1 MKSYVPAGL
10 LYGKKYMMK
19 GFEAN
24 MLKKENCCLIAL
36 ASVPLV
42 MTLGNS
48 MLIPILPT
56 IEKKLHISSFQV
68 SMIITIYSI
77 VAILLIPI
85 AGYLSDRWGRKMV
98 MVPSLLIAAIGGAIT
113 GWVSWKVDNPY
124 NWILIG
130 RAIQG
135 IGAAGAMPVVI
146 PCVGDLYKDEKQV
159 STGLGI
165 IETSNTFGKVLS
177 PILGSALAAVVWF
190 LPFWAIP
197 ILCVVSIV
205 LLLVLVKAQKQEGE
219 VPPLKEFIKSILST
233 FREKGRWL
241 IAIFALGAIIMLI
254 LFGILFYLST
264 ILESKYDIHGI
275 WKGCV
280 LAIPL
285 LVLSLSSYMAGKKI
299 GDNQNVMKKCIYIG
313 FLMAAASVII
323 PLFIKGIY
331 LLLLCLVIM
340 GIGIGMA
347 LPCLDALIT
356 QGIEKEQRGTV
367 TSFYSSMRFI
377 GVAAGPPL
385 YSFFMKGADHEVFYL
400 TSIFAAIGAVIAI
413 IWIKPAKDAK
423 TVKQKPEPTS

>member
-1 MKSYVPAGL
+1 MSSGL
-10 LYGKKYMMK
+10 LYGKKYVRK
-19 GFEAN
+19 GLEIN

-56 IEKKLHISSFQV
+56 LEKKLHISSFQV

-77 VAILLIPI
+77 VAIVLIPI

-113 GWVSWKVDNPY
+113 GWVSWKVENPY
-124 NWILIG
+124 VWILIG

-197 ILCVVSIV
+197 VLCAVAIILL
-205 LLLVLVKAQKQEGE
+205 LLLVKAKKQENQA
-219 VPPLKEFIKSILST
+219 PPFKEFIQSIGST
-233 FREKGRWL
+233 FQEKGRWL
-241 IAIFALGAIIMLI
+241 VAIFALGAIIMLI

-264 ILESKYDIHGI
+264 ILEEKYNIHGI
-275 WKGCV
+275 WKGCI

-285 LVLSLSSYMAGKKI
+285 LVLSISSYMAGKKI
-299 GDNQNVMKKCIYIG
+299 GDDQDVMKKCIYIG
-313 FLMAAASVII
+313 FILAAASVIL
-323 PLFIKGIY
+323 PLFLKGIY
-331 LLLLCLVIM
+331 LLILCLVVMGM
-340 GIGIGMA
+340 GIGIA

-356 QGIEKEQRGTV
+356 QGIEKAQRGTV
-367 TSFYSSMRFI
+367 TSFYSSMRFT

-385 YSFFMKGADHEVFYL
+385 YAYFMKGTDHEVFYL
-400 TSIFAAIGAVIAI
+400 TCIFAVAGAI
-413 IWIKPAKDAK
+413 ITIVWIKPKK
-423 TVKQKPEPTS
+423 NNKPLNSVPEPTS

>member
-1 MKSYVPAGL
+1 MSSGL
-10 LYGKKYMMK
+10 LYGKKYVRK
-19 GFEAN
+19 GLEIN

-56 IEKKLHISSFQV
+56 LEKKLHISSFQV

-77 VAILLIPI
+77 VAIVLIPI

-113 GWVSWKVDNPY
+113 GWVSWKVENPY
-124 NWILIG
+124 VWILIG

-197 ILCVVSIV
+197 VLCAVAIILL
-205 LLLVLVKAQKQEGE
+205 LLLVKAKKQENQA
-219 VPPLKEFIKSILST
+219 PPFKEFIQSIGST
-233 FREKGRWL
+233 FQEKGRWL
-241 IAIFALGAIIMLI
+241 VAIFALGAIIMLI

-264 ILESKYDIHGI
+264 ILEEKYNIHGI
-275 WKGCV
+275 WKGCI

-285 LVLSLSSYMAGKKI
+285 LVLSISSYMAGKKI
-299 GDNQNVMKKCIYIG
+299 GDDQDVMKKCIYIG
-313 FLMAAASVII
+313 FILAATSVIL
-323 PLFIKGIY
+323 PLFLKGIY
-331 LLLLCLVIM
+331 LLILCLVVMGM
-340 GIGIGMA
+340 GIGIA

-367 TSFYSSMRFI
+367 TSFYSSMRFT

-385 YSFFMKGADHEVFYL
+385 YAYFMKGTDHEVFYL
-400 TSIFAAIGAVIAI
+400 TCIFAVAGAI
-413 IWIKPAKDAK
+413 ITIVWIKPKK
-423 TVKQKPEPTS
+423 NNKPLNSVPEPTS

>member
-1 MKSYVPAGL
+1 
-10 LYGKKYMMK
+10 MMK
-19 GFEAN
+19 GFDIN

-77 VAILLIPI
+77 FAILLIPI

-98 MVPSLLIAAIGGAIT
+98 MVPSLLIAAIGGGIT
-113 GWVSWKVDNPY
+113 GWVSWKVENPY
-124 NWILIG
+124 VWILIG

-197 ILCVVSIV
+197 VLCAVAIILL
-205 LLLVLVKAQKQEGE
+205 LLLVKVKKQENQA
-219 VPPLKEFIKSILST
+219 PPFKEFIQSIGST

-241 IAIFALGAIIMLI
+241 VAIFALGAIIMLI

-264 ILESKYDIHGI
+264 ILESKYNIHGI
-275 WKGCV
+275 WKGCI

-285 LVLSLSSYMAGKKI
+285 LVLSIGSYMAGKKI
-299 GDNQNVMKKCIYIG
+299 GDNQVVMKKCIYIG
-313 FLMAAASVII
+313 FTLAAVSVIL
-323 PLFIKGIY
+323 PLFLKGIY
-331 LLLLCLVIM
+331 LLVFCFVIM
-340 GIGIGMA
+340 GVGIGIA

-377 GVAAGPPL
+377 GVAVGPPL
-385 YSFFMKGADHEVFYL
+385 YSYFMKGTDHEVFYL
-400 TSIFAAIGAVIAI
+400 TCIFAVTGAMITIIG
-413 IWIKPAKDAK
+413 IKPKENDETLQSVPK
-423 TVKQKPEPTS
+423 PTS

>member
-1 MKSYVPAGL
+1 MRKGL
-10 LYGKKYMMK
+10 
-19 GFEAN
+19 EIN

-56 IEKKLHISSFQV
+56 LEKKLHISSFQV

-77 VAILLIPI
+77 VAIVLIPI

-113 GWVSWKVDNPY
+113 GWVSWKVENPY
-124 NWILIG
+124 VWILIG

-197 ILCVVSIV
+197 VLCAVAIILL
-205 LLLVLVKAQKQEGE
+205 LLLVKAKKQENQA
-219 VPPLKEFIKSILST
+219 PPFKEFIQSIGST
-233 FREKGRWL
+233 FQEKGRWL
-241 IAIFALGAIIMLI
+241 VAIFALGAIIMLI

-264 ILESKYDIHGI
+264 ILEEKYNIHGI
-275 WKGCV
+275 WKGCI

-285 LVLSLSSYMAGKKI
+285 LVLSISSYMAGKKI
-299 GDNQNVMKKCIYIG
+299 GDDQDVMKKCIYIG
-313 FLMAAASVII
+313 FILAAASVIL
-323 PLFIKGIY
+323 PLFLKGIY
-331 LLLLCLVIM
+331 LLILCLVVMGM
-340 GIGIGMA
+340 GIGIA

-367 TSFYSSMRFI
+367 TSFYSSMRFT

-385 YSFFMKGADHEVFYL
+385 YAYFMKGTDHEVFYL
-400 TSIFAAIGAVIAI
+400 TCIFAVAGAI
-413 IWIKPAKDAK
+413 ITIVWIKPKK
-423 TVKQKPEPTS
+423 NNKPLNSVPEPTS

>member
-1 MKSYVPAGL
+1 
-10 LYGKKYMMK
+10 MMK
-19 GFEAN
+19 GFDIN

-77 VAILLIPI
+77 FAILLIPI

-98 MVPSLLIAAIGGAIT
+98 MVPSLLIAAIGGGIT
-113 GWVSWKVDNPY
+113 GWVSWKVENPY
-124 NWILIG
+124 VWILIG

-197 ILCVVSIV
+197 VLCAVAIILL
-205 LLLVLVKAQKQEGE
+205 LLLVKAKKQESQA
-219 VPPLKEFIKSILST
+219 PPFKEFIQSIGST

-241 IAIFALGAIIMLI
+241 VAIFALGAIIMLI

-264 ILESKYDIHGI
+264 ILESKYNIHGI
-275 WKGCV
+275 WKGCI

-285 LVLSLSSYMAGKKI
+285 LVLSIGSYMAGKKI
-299 GDNQNVMKKCIYIG
+299 GDNQVVMKKCIYIG
-313 FLMAAASVII
+313 FTLVAVSVIL
-323 PLFIKGIY
+323 PLFLKGIY
-331 LLLLCLVIM
+331 LLLFCFVIM
-340 GIGIGMA
+340 GVGIGIA

-377 GVAAGPPL
+377 GVAVGPPL
-385 YSFFMKGADHEVFYL
+385 YSYFMKGTDHEVFYL
-400 TSIFAAIGAVIAI
+400 TCIFAVAGAMITIIG
-413 IWIKPAKDAK
+413 IKPKENNESLHSVPK
-423 TVKQKPEPTS
+423 PTS

>member
-1 MKSYVPAGL
+1 
-10 LYGKKYMMK
+10 MMK
-19 GFEAN
+19 GFDIN

-77 VAILLIPI
+77 FAILLIPI

-98 MVPSLLIAAIGGAIT
+98 MIPSLLIAAIGGGIT
-113 GWVSWKVDNPY
+113 GWVSWKVENPY
-124 NWILIG
+124 VWILIG

-197 ILCVVSIV
+197 VLCAVAIV
-205 LLLVLVKAQKQEGE
+205 LLLLLVKAKKQETQ
-219 VPPLKEFIKSILST
+219 PPPFKEFIHSIGLT

-241 IAIFALGAIIMLI
+241 IAIFILGAIIMLI

-264 ILESKYDIHGI
+264 ILETKYNIHGT
-275 WKGCV
+275 WKGCI

-285 LVLSLSSYMAGKKI
+285 LVLSIGSYMAGKKI
-299 GDNQNVMKKCIYIG
+299 GDNQVVMKKCIYIG
-313 FLMAAASVII
+313 FTLTAISVIL
-323 PLFIKGIY
+323 PFFLKGIY
-331 LLLLCLVIM
+331 LLLFCFVIM
-340 GIGIGMA
+340 GVGIGIA

-377 GVAAGPPL
+377 GVAVGPPL
-385 YSFFMKGADHEVFYL
+385 YSYLMKGTDHEVFYL
-400 TSIFAAIGAVIAI
+400 TCIFAVTGATITIIG
-413 IWIKPAKDAK
+413 IKPKENNETLHSVPK
-423 TVKQKPEPTS
+423 PTS

>member
-1 MKSYVPAGL
+1 MSSGL
-10 LYGKKYMMK
+10 LYGKKYVRK
-19 GFEAN
+19 GLEIN

-56 IEKKLHISSFQV
+56 LEKKLHISSFQV

-77 VAILLIPI
+77 VAIVLIPI

-113 GWVSWKVDNPY
+113 GWVSWKVENPY
-124 NWILIG
+124 VWILIG

-197 ILCVVSIV
+197 VLCAVAIILL
-205 LLLVLVKAQKQEGE
+205 LLLVKAKKQENQA
-219 VPPLKEFIKSILST
+219 PPFKEFIQSIGST
-233 FREKGRWL
+233 FQEKGRWL
-241 IAIFALGAIIMLI
+241 VAIFALGAIIMLI

-264 ILESKYDIHGI
+264 ILEEKYNIHGV
-275 WKGCV
+275 WKGCI

-285 LVLSLSSYMAGKKI
+285 LVLSISSYMAGKKI
-299 GDNQNVMKKCIYIG
+299 GDDQDVMKKCIYIG
-313 FLMAAASVII
+313 FILAAASVIL
-323 PLFIKGIY
+323 PLFLKGIY
-331 LLLLCLVIM
+331 LLILCLVVMGM
-340 GIGIGMA
+340 GIGIA

-367 TSFYSSMRFI
+367 TSFYSSMRFT

-385 YSFFMKGADHEVFYL
+385 YAYFMKGTDHEVFYL
-400 TSIFAAIGAVIAI
+400 TCIFAVAGAI
-413 IWIKPAKDAK
+413 ITIVWIKPKK
-423 TVKQKPEPTS
+423 NNKPLNSVPEPTS

>member
-1 MKSYVPAGL
+1 MSSGL
-10 LYGKKYMMK
+10 LYGKKYVRK
-19 GFEAN
+19 GLEIN

-56 IEKKLHISSFQV
+56 LEKKLHISSFQV

-77 VAILLIPI
+77 VAIVLIPI

-113 GWVSWKVDNPY
+113 GWVSWKVENPY
-124 NWILIG
+124 VWILIG

-197 ILCVVSIV
+197 VLCAVAIILL
-205 LLLVLVKAQKQEGE
+205 LLLVKAKKQENQA
-219 VPPLKEFIKSILST
+219 PPFKEFIQSIGST
-233 FREKGRWL
+233 FQEKGRWL
-241 IAIFALGAIIMLI
+241 VAIFALGAIIMLI

-264 ILESKYDIHGI
+264 ILEEKYNIHGI
-275 WKGCV
+275 WKGCI

-285 LVLSLSSYMAGKKI
+285 LVLSISSYMAGKKI
-299 GDNQNVMKKCIYIG
+299 GDDQDVMKKCIYIG
-313 FLMAAASVII
+313 FILAAASVIL
-323 PLFIKGIY
+323 PLFLKGIY
-331 LLLLCLVIM
+331 LLILCLVVMGM
-340 GIGIGMA
+340 GIGIA

-367 TSFYSSMRFI
+367 TSFYSSMRFT

-385 YSFFMKGADHEVFYL
+385 YAYFMKGTDHEVFYL
-400 TSIFAAIGAVIAI
+400 TCIFAVAGAI
-413 IWIKPAKDAK
+413 ITIVWIKPKK
-423 TVKQKPEPTS
+423 NNKPLNSVPESTS

>member
-1 MKSYVPAGL
+1 MSSGL
-10 LYGKKYMMK
+10 LYGKKYVRK
-19 GFEAN
+19 GLEIN

-56 IEKKLHISSFQV
+56 LEKKIHISSFQV

-77 VAILLIPI
+77 VAIVLIPI

-113 GWVSWKVDNPY
+113 GWVSWKVENPY
-124 NWILIG
+124 VWILIG

-197 ILCVVSIV
+197 VLCAVAIILL
-205 LLLVLVKAQKQEGE
+205 LLLVKAKKQENQA
-219 VPPLKEFIKSILST
+219 PPFKEFIQSIGST
-233 FREKGRWL
+233 FQEKGRWL
-241 IAIFALGAIIMLI
+241 VAIFALGAIIMLI

-264 ILESKYDIHGI
+264 ILEEKYNIHGI
-275 WKGCV
+275 WKGCI

-285 LVLSLSSYMAGKKI
+285 LVLSISSYMAGKKI
-299 GDNQNVMKKCIYIG
+299 GDDQDVMKKCIYIG
-313 FLMAAASVII
+313 FILAAASVIL
-323 PLFIKGIY
+323 PLFLKGIY
-331 LLLLCLVIM
+331 LLILCLVVMGM
-340 GIGIGMA
+340 GIGIA

-367 TSFYSSMRFI
+367 TSFYSSMRFT

-385 YSFFMKGADHEVFYL
+385 YAYFMKGTDHEVFYL
-400 TSIFAAIGAVIAI
+400 TCIFAVAGAI
-413 IWIKPAKDAK
+413 ITIVWIKPKK
-423 TVKQKPEPTS
+423 NNKPLNSVPEPTS

>member
-1 MKSYVPAGL
+1 
-10 LYGKKYMMK
+10 MMR
-19 GFEAN
+19 GFEIN

-68 SMIITIYSI
+68 SMIITIYS
-77 VAILLIPI
+77 VLAILLIPI

-113 GWVSWKVDNPY
+113 GWVSWKVENPY
-124 NWILIG
+124 VWILIG

-197 ILCVVSIV
+197 VLCSVAIV
-205 LLLVLVKAQKQEGE
+205 LLLLLVKEKKQQQ
-219 VPPLKEFIKSILST
+219 VPPFKEFIQSIGLT

-241 IAIFALGAIIMLI
+241 IAIFMLGAIIMLI

-264 ILESKYDIHGI
+264 ILESKYNIHGI
-275 WKGCV
+275 WKGCI

-285 LVLSLSSYMAGKKI
+285 LVLSIGSYMAGKRI
-299 GDNQNVMKKCIYIG
+299 GDNQVVMKKCIYIG
-313 FLMAAASVII
+313 FTLAAVSVIL
-323 PLFIKGIY
+323 PLFLKGIY
-331 LLLLCLVIM
+331 LLLFCLVIM
-340 GIGIGMA
+340 GVGIGIA

-385 YSFFMKGADHEVFYL
+385 YSYFMKGTDHEVFYL
-400 TSIFAAIGAVIAI
+400 TCIFAIAGAMITIV
-413 IWIKPAKDAK
+413 WIKPKKNNEALHS
-423 TVKQKPEPTS
+423 VPEPTS

>member
-1 MKSYVPAGL
+1 
-10 LYGKKYMMK
+10 
-19 GFEAN
+19 

-56 IEKKLHISSFQV
+56 LEKKLHISSFQV

-77 VAILLIPI
+77 VAIVLIPI

-113 GWVSWKVDNPY
+113 GWVSWKVENPY
-124 NWILIG
+124 VWILIG

-197 ILCVVSIV
+197 VLCAVAIILL
-205 LLLVLVKAQKQEGE
+205 LLLVKAKKQENQA
-219 VPPLKEFIKSILST
+219 PPFKEFIQSIGST
-233 FREKGRWL
+233 FQEKGRWL
-241 IAIFALGAIIMLI
+241 VAIFALGAIIMLI

-264 ILESKYDIHGI
+264 ILEEKYNIHGI
-275 WKGCV
+275 WKGCI

-285 LVLSLSSYMAGKKI
+285 LVLSISSYMAGKKI
-299 GDNQNVMKKCIYIG
+299 GDDQDVMKKCIYIG
-313 FLMAAASVII
+313 FILAAASVIL
-323 PLFIKGIY
+323 PLFLKGIY
-331 LLLLCLVIM
+331 LLILCLVVMGM
-340 GIGIGMA
+340 GIGIA

-356 QGIEKEQRGTV
+356 QGIEKAQRGTV
-367 TSFYSSMRFI
+367 TSFYSSMRFT

-385 YSFFMKGADHEVFYL
+385 YAYFMKGTDHEVFYL
-400 TSIFAAIGAVIAI
+400 TCIFAVAGAI
-413 IWIKPAKDAK
+413 ITIVWIKPKK
-423 TVKQKPEPTS
+423 NNKPLNSVPEPTS

>member
-1 MKSYVPAGL
+1 
-10 LYGKKYMMK
+10 MMK
-19 GFEAN
+19 GFEIK

-56 IEKKLHISSFQV
+56 IEKKLHISSFQA

-77 VAILLIPI
+77 LAILLIPI

-98 MVPSLLIAAIGGAIT
+98 MIPSLLIAAIGGGIT
-113 GWVSWKVDNPY
+113 GWVSWKVENPY
-124 NWILIG
+124 VWILIG

-197 ILCVVSIV
+197 ALCAVAIV
-205 LLLVLVKAQKQEGE
+205 LLLLLVKAKKQEKQA
-219 VPPLKEFIKSILST
+219 PPFKEFIQSIGLT

-241 IAIFALGAIIMLI
+241 IAIFILGAIIMLI

-264 ILESKYDIHGI
+264 ILESKYNIHGI
-275 WKGCV
+275 WKGCI

-285 LVLSLSSYMAGKKI
+285 LVLSIGSYRAGKKI
-299 GDNQNVMKKCIYIG
+299 GDNQVVMKKCIYIG
-313 FLMAAASVII
+313 FTLAAISVIL
-323 PLFIKGIY
+323 PLFLKGIY
-331 LLLLCLVIM
+331 LLLFCLVIM
-340 GIGIGMA
+340 GVGIGIA

-385 YSFFMKGADHEVFYL
+385 YSYFMKGTDHEVFYL
-400 TSIFAAIGAVIAI
+400 TCIFAIAGAMITI
-413 IWIKPAKDAK
+413 IWIKPKK
-423 TVKQKPEPTS
+423 KNEPLNSIPEPTS

>member
-1 MKSYVPAGL
+1 
-10 LYGKKYMMK
+10 
-19 GFEAN
+19 

-36 ASVPLV
+36 ASIPLV

-56 IEKKLHISSFQV
+56 LEKKLHISSFQV

-77 VAILLIPI
+77 VAIVLIPI

-113 GWVSWKVDNPY
+113 GWVSWKVENPY
-124 NWILIG
+124 VWILIG

-197 ILCVVSIV
+197 VLCAVAIILL
-205 LLLVLVKAQKQEGE
+205 LLLVKAKKQENQA
-219 VPPLKEFIKSILST
+219 PPFKEFIQSIGST
-233 FREKGRWL
+233 FQEKGRWL
-241 IAIFALGAIIMLI
+241 VAIFALGAIIMLI

-264 ILESKYDIHGI
+264 ILEEKYNIHGV
-275 WKGCV
+275 WKGCI

-285 LVLSLSSYMAGKKI
+285 LVLSISSYMAGKKI
-299 GDNQNVMKKCIYIG
+299 GDDQDVMKKCIYIG
-313 FLMAAASVII
+313 FILAAASVIL
-323 PLFIKGIY
+323 PLFLKGIY
-331 LLLLCLVIM
+331 LLILCLVVMGM
-340 GIGIGMA
+340 GIGIA

-367 TSFYSSMRFI
+367 TSFYSSMRFT

-385 YSFFMKGADHEVFYL
+385 YAYFMKGTDHEVFYL
-400 TSIFAAIGAVIAI
+400 TCIFAVAGAI
-413 IWIKPAKDAK
+413 ITIVWIKPKK
-423 TVKQKPEPTS
+423 NNKPLNSVPEPTS

>member
-1 MKSYVPAGL
+1 
-10 LYGKKYMMK
+10 
-19 GFEAN
+19 

-56 IEKKLHISSFQV
+56 LEKKLHISSFQV
-68 SMIITIYSI
+68 SMIITLYSI
-77 VAILLIPI
+77 VAIVLIPI

-113 GWVSWKVDNPY
+113 GWVSWKVENPY
-124 NWILIG
+124 VWILIG

-197 ILCVVSIV
+197 VLCAVAIILL
-205 LLLVLVKAQKQEGE
+205 LLLVKAKKQENQA
-219 VPPLKEFIKSILST
+219 PPFKEFIQSIGST
-233 FREKGRWL
+233 FQEKGRWL
-241 IAIFALGAIIMLI
+241 VAIFALGAIIMLI

-264 ILESKYDIHGI
+264 ILEEKYNIHGI
-275 WKGCV
+275 WKGCI

-285 LVLSLSSYMAGKKI
+285 LVLSISSYMAGKKI
-299 GDNQNVMKKCIYIG
+299 GDDQDVMKKCIYIG
-313 FLMAAASVII
+313 FILAAASVIL
-323 PLFIKGIY
+323 PLFLKGIY
-331 LLLLCLVIM
+331 LLILCLVVMGM
-340 GIGIGMA
+340 GIGIA

-367 TSFYSSMRFI
+367 TSFYSSMRFT

-385 YSFFMKGADHEVFYL
+385 YAYFMKGTDHEVFYL
-400 TSIFAAIGAVIAI
+400 TCIFAVAGAI
-413 IWIKPAKDAK
+413 ITIVWIKPKK
-423 TVKQKPEPTS
+423 NNKPLNSVPEPTS

>member
-1 MKSYVPAGL
+1 
-10 LYGKKYMMK
+10 MMK
-19 GFEAN
+19 GFDIN

-77 VAILLIPI
+77 FAILLIPI

-98 MVPSLLIAAIGGAIT
+98 MVPSLLIAAIGGGIT
-113 GWVSWKVDNPY
+113 GWVSWKVENPY
-124 NWILIG
+124 VWILIG

-197 ILCVVSIV
+197 VLCAVAIILL
-205 LLLVLVKAQKQEGE
+205 LLLVKVKKQENQA
-219 VPPLKEFIKSILST
+219 PPFKEFIQSIGST

-241 IAIFALGAIIMLI
+241 VAIFALGAIIMLI

-264 ILESKYDIHGI
+264 ILESKYNIHGI
-275 WKGCV
+275 WKGCI

-285 LVLSLSSYMAGKKI
+285 LVLSIGSYMAGKKI
-299 GDNQNVMKKCIYIG
+299 GDNQVVMKKCIYIG
-313 FLMAAASVII
+313 FTLVAVSVIL
-323 PLFIKGIY
+323 PLFLKGIY
-331 LLLLCLVIM
+331 LLVFCFVIM
-340 GIGIGMA
+340 GVGIGIA

-377 GVAAGPPL
+377 GVAVGPPL
-385 YSFFMKGADHEVFYL
+385 YSYFMKGTDHEVFYL
-400 TSIFAAIGAVIAI
+400 TCIFAVTGAMITIIG
-413 IWIKPAKDAK
+413 IKPKENDETLQSVPK
-423 TVKQKPEPTS
+423 PTS

>member
-1 MKSYVPAGL
+1 
-10 LYGKKYMMK
+10 MK
-19 GFEAN
+19 GFEVH
-24 MLKKENCCLIAL
+24 MSKKENCCLLAL

-56 IEKKLHISSFQV
+56 IEKKLNISSFQV
-68 SMIITIYSI
+68 SMIITLYSI

-113 GWVSWKVDNPY
+113 GWVSWRVENPY
-124 NWILIG
+124 VWILIG

-146 PCVGDLYKDEKQV
+146 PCVGDLYNDEKQV
-159 STGLGI
+159 SSGLGI

-190 LPFWAIP
+190 LPFWTIP
-197 ILCVVSIV
+197 VLCVIAVT
-205 LLLVLVKAQKQEGE
+205 LLLFLVKAKKQIEQAL
-219 VPPLKEFIKSILST
+219 PFKEFIQSIGST

-241 IAIFALGAIIMLI
+241 VAIFILGAIIMFI
-254 LFGILFYLST
+254 LFGVLFYLST
-264 ILESKYDIHGI
+264 VLESKYDIHGI

-299 GDNQNVMKKCIYIG
+299 GDNQAFMKKCIYIG
-313 FLMAAASVII
+313 FIFTAISVIF
-323 PLFIKGIY
+323 PLFLKGIY
-331 LLLLCLVIM
+331 LLILCLVVM
-340 GIGIGMA
+340 GVGIGIA

-385 YSFFMKGADHEVFYL
+385 YSFFMKGTDHEVFYV
-400 TSIFAAIGAVIAI
+400 TSIFAVIGTI
-413 IWIKPAKDAK
+413 ITIVWIKPEGNQASLHP
-423 TVKQKPEPTS
+423 KPKPVP

>member
-1 MKSYVPAGL
+1 
-10 LYGKKYMMK
+10 
-19 GFEAN
+19 

-36 ASVPLV
+36 ASIPLV

-56 IEKKLHISSFQV
+56 LEKKLHISSFQV

-77 VAILLIPI
+77 VAIVLIPI

-113 GWVSWKVDNPY
+113 GWVSWKVENPY
-124 NWILIG
+124 VWILIG

-197 ILCVVSIV
+197 VLCAVAIILL
-205 LLLVLVKAQKQEGE
+205 LLLVKAKKQENQA
-219 VPPLKEFIKSILST
+219 PPFKEFIQSIGST
-233 FREKGRWL
+233 FQEKGRWL
-241 IAIFALGAIIMLI
+241 VAIFALGAIIMLI

-264 ILESKYDIHGI
+264 ILEEKYNIHGV
-275 WKGCV
+275 WKGCI

-285 LVLSLSSYMAGKKI
+285 LVLSISSYMAGKKI
-299 GDNQNVMKKCIYIG
+299 GDDQDVMKKCIYIG
-313 FLMAAASVII
+313 FILAAASAIL
-323 PLFIKGIY
+323 PLFLKGIY
-331 LLLLCLVIM
+331 LLILCLVVMGM
-340 GIGIGMA
+340 GIGIA

-367 TSFYSSMRFI
+367 TSFYSSMRFT

-385 YSFFMKGADHEVFYL
+385 YAYFMKGTDHEVFYL
-400 TSIFAAIGAVIAI
+400 TCIFAVAGAI
-413 IWIKPAKDAK
+413 ITIVWIKPKK
-423 TVKQKPEPTS
+423 NNKPLNSVPEPTS

>member
-1 MKSYVPAGL
+1 MSSGL
-10 LYGKKYMMK
+10 LYGKKYVRK
-19 GFEAN
+19 GLEIN

-56 IEKKLHISSFQV
+56 LEKKLHISSFQV

-77 VAILLIPI
+77 VAIVLIPI

-113 GWVSWKVDNPY
+113 GWVSWKVENPY
-124 NWILIG
+124 VWILIG

-197 ILCVVSIV
+197 VLCAVAIILL
-205 LLLVLVKAQKQEGE
+205 LLLVKAKKQENQA
-219 VPPLKEFIKSILST
+219 PPFKEFIQSIGST
-233 FREKGRWL
+233 FQEKGRWL
-241 IAIFALGAIIMLI
+241 VAIFALGAIIMLI

-264 ILESKYDIHGI
+264 ILEEKYNIHGI
-275 WKGCV
+275 WKGCI

-285 LVLSLSSYMAGKKI
+285 LVLSISSYMAGKKI
-299 GDNQNVMKKCIYIG
+299 GDDQDVMKKCIYIG
-313 FLMAAASVII
+313 FILAAASVIL
-323 PLFIKGIY
+323 PLFLKGIY
-331 LLLLCLVIM
+331 LLILCLVVMGM
-340 GIGIGMA
+340 GIGIA

-367 TSFYSSMRFI
+367 TSFYSSMRFT

-385 YSFFMKGADHEVFYL
+385 YAYFMKGTDHEVFYL
-400 TSIFAAIGAVIAI
+400 TCIFAVAGAI
-413 IWIKPAKDAK
+413 ITIVWIKPKK
-423 TVKQKPEPTS
+423 NNKPLNSVPEPTS

>member
-1 MKSYVPAGL
+1 
-10 LYGKKYMMK
+10 MK
-19 GFEAN
+19 GFEIN
-24 MLKKENCCLIAL
+24 MFKKENGCLIAL

-56 IEKKLHISSFQV
+56 LEKKLDISSFQA
-68 SMIITIYSI
+68 SMIITIYS
-77 VAILLIPI
+77 VLAILLIPI

-98 MVPSLLIAAIGGAIT
+98 MVPSLLLAAIGGAMT
-113 GWVSWKVDNPY
+113 GWVSWKVENPY
-124 NWILIG
+124 VWILIG

-146 PCVGDLYKDEKQV
+146 PCVGDLYKEEEQV
-159 STGLGI
+159 SIGLGI

-177 PILGSALAAVVWF
+177 PILGSALAAIVWF

-197 ILCVVSIV
+197 VLCAVAIILL
-205 LLLVLVKAQKQEGE
+205 LLLVKAKKQANEA
-219 VPPLKEFIKSILST
+219 PPFKEFIQSIGLT

-241 IAIFALGAIIMLI
+241 VAIFILGAIVMLI

-264 ILESKYDIHGI
+264 ILEEKYNIHGI
-275 WKGCV
+275 WKGCI

-285 LVLSLSSYMAGKKI
+285 LILSLSSYMAGKKI
-299 GDNQNVMKKCIYIG
+299 GDNQAVMKKCIYIG
-313 FLMAAASVII
+313 FILAAASVML
-323 PLFIKGIY
+323 PLFLKGIY
-331 LLLLCLVIM
+331 LVMVCLVVM
-340 GIGIGMA
+340 GSGIGIV

-385 YSFFMKGADHEVFYL
+385 YSFFMKGSDHEVFYL
-400 TSIFAAIGAVIAI
+400 TSIFAIVGAVVTIV
-413 IWIKPAKDAK
+413 WIKPEKDHALLK
-423 TVKQKPEPTS
+423 NSRN

>member
-1 MKSYVPAGL
+1 
-10 LYGKKYMMK
+10 MMR
-19 GFEAN
+19 GFEIN
-24 MLKKENCCLIAL
+24 MLKKENCCLLAL

-56 IEKKLHISSFQV
+56 IEKKLHISSFQA

-77 VAILLIPI
+77 LAILLIPI

-113 GWVSWKVDNPY
+113 GWVSWKVENPY
-124 NWILIG
+124 VWILIG

-197 ILCVVSIV
+197 VLCAVAIV
-205 LLLVLVKAQKQEGE
+205 LLLLLVKAKKQEKE
-219 VPPLKEFIKSILST
+219 APPFKEFIQSIGLT

-241 IAIFALGAIIMLI
+241 VAIFILGAIIMLI

-264 ILESKYDIHGI
+264 ILESKYNIHGI
-275 WKGCV
+275 WKGCI

-285 LVLSLSSYMAGKKI
+285 LVLSIGSYMAGKKI
-299 GDNQNVMKKCIYIG
+299 GDNQVVMKKCIYIG
-313 FLMAAASVII
+313 FTLAAVSVIL
-323 PLFIKGIY
+323 PLFLKGIY
-331 LLLLCLVIM
+331 LLLFCLVIM
-340 GIGIGMA
+340 GIGIGIA

-385 YSFFMKGADHEVFYL
+385 YSYFMKGTDHEVFYL
-400 TSIFAAIGAVIAI
+400 TCIFAIAGAIITI
-413 IWIKPAKDAK
+413 IWIKPKK
-423 TVKQKPEPTS
+423 NNEPLHSVPEPTS

>member
-1 MKSYVPAGL
+1 
-10 LYGKKYMMK
+10 MMK
-19 GFEAN
+19 GFDIN

-77 VAILLIPI
+77 FAILLIPI

-98 MVPSLLIAAIGGAIT
+98 MVPSLLIAAIGGGIT
-113 GWVSWKVDNPY
+113 GWVSWKVENPY
-124 NWILIG
+124 VWILIG

-197 ILCVVSIV
+197 VLCAVAIILL
-205 LLLVLVKAQKQEGE
+205 LLLVKVKKQENQA
-219 VPPLKEFIKSILST
+219 PPFKEFIQSIGST

-241 IAIFALGAIIMLI
+241 VAIFALGAIIMLI

-264 ILESKYDIHGI
+264 ILESKYNIHGI
-275 WKGCV
+275 WKGCI

-285 LVLSLSSYMAGKKI
+285 LVLSIGSYMAGKKI
-299 GDNQNVMKKCIYIG
+299 GDNQVVMKKCIYIG
-313 FLMAAASVII
+313 FTLAAVSVIL
-323 PLFIKGIY
+323 PLFLKGIY
-331 LLLLCLVIM
+331 LLVFCFVIM
-340 GIGIGMA
+340 GVGIGIA

-356 QGIEKEQRGTV
+356 QAIEKEQRGTV
-367 TSFYSSMRFI
+367 TSFYSSMRFM
-377 GVAAGPPL
+377 GVAVGPPL
-385 YSFFMKGADHEVFYL
+385 YSYFMKGTDHEVFYL
-400 TSIFAAIGAVIAI
+400 TCIFAVTGAMITIIG
-413 IWIKPAKDAK
+413 IKPKENDETLQSVPK
-423 TVKQKPEPTS
+423 PTS

>member
-1 MKSYVPAGL
+1 
-10 LYGKKYMMK
+10 
-19 GFEAN
+19 

-56 IEKKLHISSFQV
+56 LEKKLHISSFQV

-77 VAILLIPI
+77 VAIVLIPI

-113 GWVSWKVDNPY
+113 GWVSWKVENPY
-124 NWILIG
+124 VWILIG

-197 ILCVVSIV
+197 VLCAVAIILL
-205 LLLVLVKAQKQEGE
+205 LLLVKAKKQENQA
-219 VPPLKEFIKSILST
+219 PPFKEFIQSIGST
-233 FREKGRWL
+233 FQEKGRWL
-241 IAIFALGAIIMLI
+241 VAIFALGAIIMLI

-264 ILESKYDIHGI
+264 ILEEKYNIHGI
-275 WKGCV
+275 WKGCI

-285 LVLSLSSYMAGKKI
+285 LVLSISSYMAGKKI
-299 GDNQNVMKKCIYIG
+299 GDDQDVMKKCIYIG
-313 FLMAAASVII
+313 FILAAASVIL
-323 PLFIKGIY
+323 PLFLKGIY
-331 LLLLCLVIM
+331 LLILCLVVMGM
-340 GIGIGMA
+340 GIGIA

-367 TSFYSSMRFI
+367 TSFYSSMRFT

-385 YSFFMKGADHEVFYL
+385 YAYFMKGTDHEVFYL
-400 TSIFAAIGAVIAI
+400 TCIFAVAGAI
-413 IWIKPAKDAK
+413 ITIVWIKPKK
-423 TVKQKPEPTS
+423 NNKPLNSVPEPTS

>member
-1 MKSYVPAGL
+1 
-10 LYGKKYMMK
+10 
-19 GFEAN
+19 

-56 IEKKLHISSFQV
+56 LEKQLHISSFQV

-77 VAILLIPI
+77 VAIVLIPI

-113 GWVSWKVDNPY
+113 GWVSWKVENPY
-124 NWILIG
+124 VWILIG

-197 ILCVVSIV
+197 VLCAVAIILL
-205 LLLVLVKAQKQEGE
+205 LLLVKAKKQENQA
-219 VPPLKEFIKSILST
+219 PPFKEFIQSIGST
-233 FREKGRWL
+233 FQEKGRWL
-241 IAIFALGAIIMLI
+241 VAIFALGAIIMLI

-264 ILESKYDIHGI
+264 ILEEKYNIHGI
-275 WKGCV
+275 WKGCI

-285 LVLSLSSYMAGKKI
+285 LVLSISSYMAGKKI
-299 GDNQNVMKKCIYIG
+299 GDDQDVMKKCIYIG
-313 FLMAAASVII
+313 FILAAASVIL
-323 PLFIKGIY
+323 PLFLKGIY
-331 LLLLCLVIM
+331 LLILCLVVMGM
-340 GIGIGMA
+340 GIGIA

-367 TSFYSSMRFI
+367 TSFYSSMRFT

-385 YSFFMKGADHEVFYL
+385 YAYFMKGTDHEVFYL
-400 TSIFAAIGAVIAI
+400 TCIFAVAGAI
-413 IWIKPAKDAK
+413 ITIVWIKPKK
-423 TVKQKPEPTS
+423 NNKPLNSVPEPTS

>member
-124 NWILIG
+124 TWILIG

-135 IGAAGAMPVVI
+135 IGA
-146 PCVGDLYKDEKQV
+146 CWC
-159 STGLGI
+159 
-165 IETSNTFGKVLS
+165 N
-177 PILGSALAAVVWF
+177 
-190 LPFWAIP
+190 
-197 ILCVVSIV
+197 
-205 LLLVLVKAQKQEGE
+205 
-219 VPPLKEFIKSILST
+219 
-233 FREKGRWL
+233 
-241 IAIFALGAIIMLI
+241 
-254 LFGILFYLST
+254 
-264 ILESKYDIHGI
+264 
-275 WKGCV
+275 
-280 LAIPL
+280 
-285 LVLSLSSYMAGKKI
+285 
-299 GDNQNVMKKCIYIG
+299 
-313 FLMAAASVII
+313 ASC
-323 PLFIKGIY
+323 Y
-331 LLLLCLVIM
+331 
-340 GIGIGMA
+340 
-347 LPCLDALIT
+347 
-356 QGIEKEQRGTV
+356 TV
-367 TSFYSSMRFI
+367 C
-377 GVAAGPPL
+377 
-385 YSFFMKGADHEVFYL
+385 
-400 TSIFAAIGAVIAI
+400 
-413 IWIKPAKDAK
+413 W
-423 TVKQKPEPTS
+423 